1 MPKTFIPFDV
11 HCEMRSYATEKFNS
25 RPLTMRLLDNDP
37 IAEIDTEEYSVKLSV
52 PMALELIKQLTIA
65 VQVACERR
73 DIREALLTTD
83 PSECDRLAGRT
94 LR

>member
-11 HCEMRSYATEKFNS
+11 HCEMRSYAKEKFDP
-25 RPLTMRLLDNDP
+25 RPLRIRLLDNDP
-37 IAEIDTEEYSVKLSV
+37 SVEIDTEEYSVKMSV
-52 PMALELIKQLTIA
+52 PMALDLIKQLTIA

-73 DIREALLTTD
+73 DVREALLTTD
-83 PSECDRLAGRT
+83 PTECDRLAGRT